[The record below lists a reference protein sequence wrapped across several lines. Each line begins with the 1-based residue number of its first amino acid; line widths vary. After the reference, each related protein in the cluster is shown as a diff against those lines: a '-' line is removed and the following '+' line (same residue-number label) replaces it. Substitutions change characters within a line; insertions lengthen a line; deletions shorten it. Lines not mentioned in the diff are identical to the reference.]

1 MDLLIEFGWL
11 ILGLVL
17 LFFGAEWLVKGSAE
31 LALKMG
37 ISPLVVGL
45 TVVAFGTSSPEL
57 LASLEANLKDPPQGG
72 LALGNVIGSNIC
84 NIGLVLG
91 LTALFRPLVIHKQV
105 VKRDMPILLVSSVL
119 FIFFL
124 RDGVIARWEGG
135 IFTAGVILYTAMSLI
150 LSKREGK
157 TSEEMSEKEIQEAI
171 QVGVK
176 NVIFNIVLIV
186 VGLLFLLKGAGFLV
200 NSGVSIAQALGVP
213 EAIIG
218 LSMIAFGTSVPELAT
233 SIAAVR
239 KGEVDIITG
248 NAIGSCVFNLLAVVG
263 IVALISPIISN
274 GVSHVDLTVMIGVT
288 LAVMICGIWRRVIS
302 HWQGGLLLTGYLIYT
317 GYLAL
322 QTVS

>member
-11 ILGLVL
+11 VFGLAL
-17 LFFGAEWLVKGSAE
+17 LFFGAEWLVKGSSD

-57 LASLEANLKDPPQGG
+57 LASLEANMSQPPQGG

-91 LTALFRPLVIHKQV
+91 LTALLRPLVVHKQV
-105 VKRDMPILLVSSVL
+105 VRRDMPILLVSSIL
-119 FIFFL
+119 FIVFL
-124 RDGVIARWEGG
+124 RDGVIARWEGA
-135 IFTAGVILYTAMSLI
+135 IFTAGVITYTAVSLF

-157 TSEEMSEKEIQEAI
+157 ASEELSEEDVKEALEGGAKK
-171 QVGVK
+171 VFLSLG
-176 NVIFNIVLIV
+176 LIV
-186 VGLLFLLKGAGFLV
+186 VGLLVLIKGADFLV
-200 NSGVSIAQALGVP
+200 NSGVNIAQTLGVP

-218 LSMIAFGTSVPELAT
+218 LTMIAFGTSVPELAT
-233 SIAAVR
+233 SVAAVR

-263 IVALISPIISN
+263 IVALVSPIVSN
-274 GVSHVDLTVMIGVT
+274 GVSSVDLSMMIGIT
-288 LAVMICGIWRRVIS
+288 LAVMILGIWGSVIS
-302 HWQGGLLLTGYLIYT
+302 RWQGGLLLIGYIGYSS
-317 GYLAL
+317 YLAL